1 MILLRI
7 KPPSTGTMA
16 LLHAGT
22 TSMPAAIT
30 VGIDGYETPQSALR
44 QGWAWTNPGEPLPP
58 GLAPEPWAPP
68 GGWKTWAIVATAGAI
83 GVFLIALTT
92 SRAPLVLQ
100 LPSVK

>member
-1 MILLRI
+1 MRLLNI
-7 KPPSTGTMA
+7 KPPSAGTLA
-16 LLHAGT
+16 LLHPGT
-22 TSMPAAIT
+22 GIT
-30 VGIDGYETPQSALR
+30 IGAPMDGYETPQSALR